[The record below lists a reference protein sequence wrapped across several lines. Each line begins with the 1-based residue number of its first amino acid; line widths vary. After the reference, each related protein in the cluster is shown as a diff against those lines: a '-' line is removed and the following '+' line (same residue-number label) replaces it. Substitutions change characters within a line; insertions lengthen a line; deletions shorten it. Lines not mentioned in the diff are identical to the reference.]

1 MFYFK
6 KKIFIFFLVLFI
18 IPNQSNT
25 DENLINTLKK
35 GKNIIFIRHSL
46 APGNG
51 DPSGF
56 ILSDCSTQRNL
67 NEKGIIQSKKIGN
80 FFKKNNIKIGKVL
93 SSEWCRCKDTSF
105 YAFTK
110 YSTFNGLNSFYD
122 PIFYENKKNQIKSLK
137 KFVKNWDG
145 KSNLILVTHYVVILE
160 ILNLGA
166 SSGEVIVTNKDY
178 KTLGRIKID

>member
-18 IPNQSNT
+18 IPNQSKT

-51 DPSGF
+51 DPAGF

-67 NEKGIIQSKKIGN
+67 NKKGIIQSKKIGK
-80 FFKKNNIKIGKVL
+80 FFEKNKIPIDLVL
-93 SSEWCRCKDTSF
+93 SSEWCRCKDTAF
-105 YAFTK
+105 YAFSDFK
-110 YSTFNGLNSFYD
+110 TFDALNSFYD
-122 PIFYENKKNQIKSLK
+122 EKFAANEDKQINNLK
-137 KFVKNWDG
+137 KFIKKWKGDKN
-145 KSNLILVTHYVVILE
+145 LVLVTHYVVINS
-160 ILNLGA
+160 ILGVG
-166 SSGEVIVTNKDY
+166 SGSGEIVVADKN
-178 KTLGRIKID
+178 LILQGRISDY